1 MRVLNG
7 LFLLNKVFAQ
17 DASSAESGS
26 GDEQGFS
33 SVQVTKVV
41 HLDITVNGE
50 TLGTVDIGLFG
61 DQVPKTTKNF
71 ESLCE
76 GWKNPDDQQDYQY
89 AGSKIHRISPE
100 FVIQAGDIVNGDG
113 TGSISIYGQTFDDE
127 NFLLKHYDEGWVSMA
142 NNGKDSNGS
151 QFFILLDEADFLDG
165 EHVVFG
171 KVIYGME

>member
-7 LFLLNKVFAQ
+7 FLLLNKLFAE

-26 GDEQGFS
+26 GDEQAFS
-33 SVQVTKVV
+33 SIQVTKVV

-50 TLGTVDIGLFG
+50 TLGTIDIGLFG

-89 AGSKIHRISPE
+89 AGSKIHRISPD
-100 FVIQAGDIVNGDG
+100 FVIQ
-113 TGSISIYGQTFDDE
+113 
-127 NFLLKHYDEGWVSMA
+127 
-142 NNGKDSNGS
+142 GKFQIQIELIMLS
-151 QFFILLDEADFLDG
+151 F
-165 EHVVFG
+165 
-171 KVIYGME
+171 